1 MRRMSILKKLMF
13 PILLVI
19 AFYLGGYVATSCEY
33 FHESILLACSVFTAT
48 FASTMALGTKIYF
61 IVFGG

>member
-1 MRRMSILKKLMF
+1 MHWKSILKKLAF

-33 FHESILLACSVFTAT
+33 FHESLLLACSVFTAT
-48 FASTMALGTKIYF
+48 FASIMAFGTKIYF
-61 IVFGG
+61 IFFS

>member
-1 MRRMSILKKLMF
+1 MLWKSILKKLMF

-19 AFYLGGYVATSCEY
+19 AFYLGGYVATSCEL
-33 FHESILLACSVFTAT
+33 FHESIILACSVFTAT
-48 FASTMALGTKIYF
+48 FTSVMALGAKIYF